1 MQDRLAEACRSTHRR
16 INMQRVEITGE
27 PIEQRLLRPRRQ
39 IDYDVRHT
47 IRKFHVFDARLIN
60 TTKSTVTAQ
69 QMGLMHRRQ

>member
-1 MQDRLAEACRSTHRR
+1 MQDRLAEACRRANDR
-16 INMQRVEITGE
+16 INMQRVEITRE
-27 PIEQRLLRPRRQ
+27 PVEQRLLRPRRQ

-60 TTKSTVTAQ
+60 TTKATVTAH